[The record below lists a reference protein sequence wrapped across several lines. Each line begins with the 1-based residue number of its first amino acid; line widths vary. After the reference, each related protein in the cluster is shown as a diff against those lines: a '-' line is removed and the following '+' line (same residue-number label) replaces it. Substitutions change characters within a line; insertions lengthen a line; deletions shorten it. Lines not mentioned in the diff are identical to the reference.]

1 MKAQKK
7 KAQQPVYVSYQG
19 KKMDKTAV
27 CYKTI
32 AECLEDE
39 KSIPQY
45 ARIFKVIP
53 LLFREKEFKIPLS
66 DIHEAKFTKVA
77 DLNMSVLDNE
87 FNSLENAEFFHEFEF
102 LFPDYQFGTDGI
114 YRTQWELPSGLI
126 LTEKSFHELE
136 KLINT

>member
-1 MKAQKK
+1 M
-7 KAQQPVYVSYQG
+7 S
-19 KKMDKTAV
+19 
-27 CYKTI
+27 
-32 AECLEDE
+32 ENE
-39 KSIPQY
+39 KSISQY
-45 ARIFKVIP
+45 AWILKVIP

-66 DIHEAKFTKVA
+66 DLHKAKLTEVT

-114 YRTQWELPSGLI
+114 YRTQWEFPSGLM